1 MIYLPQGFINQES
14 KKVFLY
20 ILILAKLPF
29 KYLEINELFKRIINE
44 HPFYI
49 Q

>member
-20 ILILAKLPF
+20 ILILVKHPLKS
-29 KYLEINELFKRIINE
+29 KYPEISFILLNISSI
-44 HPFYI
+44 
-49 Q
+49 